1 MRDKYISR
9 PRHKKRRVV
18 AYELKRKS
26 AAGFIFLNDPSSYS
40 IAKIKYK
47 KDFLSSVGRTDIDID
62 PSGRN
67 VYKLIGWNVL
77 MEDDL

>member
-1 MRDKYISR
+1 MCDKYIFR
-9 PRHKKRRVV
+9 PRHKKRTVT

-26 AAGFIFLNDPSSYS
+26 AAGFIFLNDSSSYS

-62 PSGRN
+62 PAGRN
-67 VYKLIGWNVL
+67 VYKLIGWSVL
-77 MEDDL
+77 VEND

>member
-1 MRDKYISR
+1 MRDKYIFR
-9 PRHKKRRVV
+9 PRHKKHAAT

-26 AAGFIFLNDPSSYS
+26 VAGFIFLNDPSSYS

-47 KDFLSSVGRTDIDID
+47 KDFLSPVGKTDIDID

-67 VYKLIGWNVL
+67 VYKLIGWNILV
-77 MEDDL
+77 EDD